1 MNTNNLSY
9 TLSDQPS
16 ERYIDAIH
24 ALLKKTYW
32 ASDRT
37 RDQVAES
44 LRHSIIIFALDPSGQ
59 LVGCA
64 RAVTDTVTFAWICD
78 VVVDEHHRGKGLGKQ
93 LMSTLLAHP
102 GVVGTRKILVT
113 KDAQGL
119 YQKFGFKTH
128 PFECMVKLI

>member
-1 MNTNNLSY
+1 M
-9 TLSDQPS
+9 
-16 ERYIDAIH
+16 
-24 ALLKKTYW
+24 
-32 ASDRT
+32 
-37 RDQVAES
+37 
-44 LRHSIIIFALDPSGQ
+44 
-59 LVGCA
+59 
-64 RAVTDTVTFAWICD
+64 
-78 VVVDEHHRGKGLGKQ
+78 VVDEHHRGKGLGKQ